1 MAVFLGSM
9 CCVHPGCCERVFFLN
24 LRNLHSWSVGPRW
37 RLALPSHLS
46 VTTWKRCRPLSLPF
60 LLLME
65 WGMCPGAALTSLG
78 PGFTAWPQF
87 AAMCPLLSAQWDL
100 CSYCFPF

>member
-1 MAVFLGSM
+1 MALSPAEPPLCHHLEEVPS
-9 CCVHPGCCERVFFLN
+9 
-24 LRNLHSWSVGPRW
+24 SVPPF
-37 RLALPSHLS
+37 PSLD
-46 VTTWKRCRPLSLPF
+46 
-60 LLLME
+60 
-65 WGMCPGAALTSLG
+65 GMGDVSRRSPDAALTSLG